1 MPKTAT
7 GPSKAQ
13 RMGDKNENIGSPES
27 RARARLE
34 AWRLEQLELC
44 REGYQREDGIFIP
57 GPLYWA
63 QHYTRTFDD
72 HWKEKGTDPNPR
84 FPSVRE
90 MPYMPYLF
98 HKLMT
103 CRRLFIPKSRE
114 MMLTW
119 AVMVYS
125 VWSCQTF
132 PQTSVVIQAQKEDK
146 VADLIKG
153 ISTPGYVRTLYEQQD
168 DWLKARHP
176 LVAPIK
182 EQSTLRIG
190 WKNGSSIQGI
200 PKGPDQIRQYHP
212 TIYIAD
218 EAAPLDGFQ
227 GSYDAADPVCS
238 QMIAVS
244 SAAPSWFG
252 DMCDEEV
259 RVKEVS

>member
-13 RMGDKNENIGSPES
+13 QMGDKKEKIGSPES
-27 RARARLE
+27 RDRARLE

-44 REGYQREDGIFIP
+44 REGYQREDGIFIS

-72 HWKEKGTDPNPR
+72 HWKDKGTEPNPR
-84 FPSVRE
+84 FPSVEE

-98 HKLMT
+98 HMLMT
-103 CRRLFIPKSRE
+103 SKRLFIPKSRE

-146 VADLIKG
+146 VADQVPLATARQRLVRSQPMCIPTAANTTCFLPQPDRTSMAG
-153 ISTPGYVRTLYEQQD
+153 WNSTVHADLS
-168 DWLKARHP
+168 ARKLP
-176 LVAPIK
+176 KVDA
-182 EQSTLRIG
+182 STRLL
-190 WKNGSSIQGI
+190 SS
-200 PKGPDQIRQYHP
+200 
-212 TIYIAD
+212 
-218 EAAPLDGFQ
+218 
-227 GSYDAADPVCS
+227 
-238 QMIAVS
+238 
-244 SAAPSWFG
+244 
-252 DMCDEEV
+252 
-259 RVKEVS
+259 